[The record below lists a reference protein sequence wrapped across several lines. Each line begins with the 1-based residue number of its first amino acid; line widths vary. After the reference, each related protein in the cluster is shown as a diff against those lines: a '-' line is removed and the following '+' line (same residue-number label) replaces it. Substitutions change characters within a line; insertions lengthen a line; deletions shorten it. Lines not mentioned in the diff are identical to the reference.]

1 MDTGADAMP
10 VSDRLRL
17 RWPSPEATSGVEDPL
32 VSEADVALVGR
43 VAVGDAAAL
52 AALYRRHADRL
63 FAFLQQYARDRMVAE
78 EILQDTL
85 LAVWRSAHLYAGR
98 SGVRTWMFGIARRQ
112 AHNRLRGQEP
122 QKLPLDGLVGWAD
135 PAPGPVEWAIASA
148 QSAAIAEAF
157 AALAL
162 HHREVLAL
170 AFAARLPHREIA
182 EVLGVPV
189 GTVKSRLHH
198 ARAALHR
205 GLVDRGYAEERP

>member
-10 VSDRLRL
+10 VPDRLRL
-17 RWPSPEATSGVEDPL
+17 RRSSPETASGVEEPSA
-32 VSEADVALVGR
+32 SEADLALIGR
-43 VAVGDAAAL
+43 VAAGDAAAL
-52 AALYRRHADRL
+52 TVLYRRHADRL

-112 AHNRLRGQEP
+112 AHNRLRVQEP
-122 QKLPLDGLVGWAD
+122 QKLPLDGLAGWAD
-135 PAPGPVEWAIASA
+135 PAPGPVDWVIAGA
-148 QSAAIAEAF
+148 QRAAVAD
-157 AALAL
+157 ALTVLAP

-182 EVLGVPV
+182 EVLGLPV

-205 GLVDRGYAEERP
+205 ALADRGYVEEMS

>member
-1 MDTGADAMP
+1 MP

-17 RWPSPEATSGVEDPL
+17 RLPSPEAASAVEDPWL
-32 VSEADVALVGR
+32 SEGDVALVGR
-43 VAVGDAAAL
+43 VAGGDAAAL

-112 AHNRLRGQEP
+112 AHNRLRVQEP
-122 QKLPLDGLVGWAD
+122 RMAPLDGLVGWAD
-135 PAPGPVEWAIASA
+135 PAPGPAEWAIASA
-148 QSAAIAEAF
+148 QRAAIAGAF
-157 AALAL
+157 AVLAP
-162 HHREVLAL
+162 HHREILAL
-170 AFAARLPHREIA
+170 TFAARLPHREIA
-182 EVLGVPV
+182 GVLGVPV

-205 GLVDRGYAEERP
+205 ALADRGYVEEMP

>member
-10 VSDRLRL
+10 VSGRLRL
-17 RWPSPEATSGVEDPL
+17 RWPSPETASGVEDPS

-52 AALYRRHADRL
+52 ATLYRRHADGL

-112 AHNRLRGQEP
+112 AHNRLRIQEP
-122 QKLPLDGLVGWAD
+122 RKLPLDDLAGWAD
-135 PAPGPVEWAIASA
+135 PAPGPAEWAIASA
-148 QSAAIAEAF
+148 QRAAIADAF
-157 AALAL
+157 AVLAP
-162 HHREVLAL
+162 HHREMLAL

-205 GLVDRGYAEERP
+205 ALADRGFVEEMP

>member
-1 MDTGADAMP
+1 
-10 VSDRLRL
+10 
-17 RWPSPEATSGVEDPL
+17 

-52 AALYRRHADRL
+52 ATLYRRHADGL

-112 AHNRLRGQEP
+112 AHNRLRIQEP
-122 QKLPLDGLVGWAD
+122 RKLPLDGLAGRAD
-135 PAPGPVEWAIASA
+135 PAPGPAEWAIASA
-148 QSAAIAEAF
+148 QRAAIADAF
-157 AALAL
+157 AVLAP
-162 HHREVLAL
+162 HHREMLAL

-205 GLVDRGYAEERP
+205 ALADRGFVEEMP